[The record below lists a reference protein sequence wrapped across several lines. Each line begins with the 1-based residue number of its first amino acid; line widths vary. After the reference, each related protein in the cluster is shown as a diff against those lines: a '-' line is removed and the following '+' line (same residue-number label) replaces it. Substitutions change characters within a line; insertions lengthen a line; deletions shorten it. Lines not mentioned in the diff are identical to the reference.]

1 MSYTPPTGDLVEFQF
16 SGAGYSQLAG
26 DAVDFTW
33 QTFAEGVVAFALPIG
48 ATAAGFTEVSG
59 HAAAALLSAYGTNLA
74 VVSAA
79 ARHKIAFTA
88 NAVGDAAPSGTVEFA
103 IPLGSSG
110 EGVGPVSGAA
120 LCSLNLVVT
129 ARGSGVSAVGAC
141 TLPFAAR
148 GVGGIHLSG
157 TGVASIPLSA
167 GGVGVRG
174 VGGYGNAPIRII
186 SVAQGAGPQ
195 SAIGVASI
203 PLSAA
208 AQGAVGRSGVG
219 SGKIKLTAT
228 GAGARGNNGAGI
240 ATLLRSFG
248 TGQTRVPVFGTGM
261 CRLLNAR
268 GAGEQARIGGV
279 ISSVFV
285 VHPCAPR
292 DITVFTH
299 GV

>member
-1 MSYTPPTGDLVEFQF
+1 MPP
-16 SGAGYSQLAG
+16 
-26 DAVDFTW
+26 
-33 QTFAEGVVAFALPIG
+33 
-48 ATAAGFTEVSG
+48 
-59 HAAAALLSAYGTNLA
+59 
-74 VVSAA
+74 
-79 ARHKIAFTA
+79 
-88 NAVGDAAPSGTVEFA
+88 
-103 IPLGSSG
+103 
-110 EGVGPVSGAA
+110 
-120 LCSLNLVVT
+120 
-129 ARGSGVSAVGAC
+129 
-141 TLPFAAR
+141 
-148 GVGGIHLSG
+148 
-157 TGVASIPLSA
+157 AS
-167 GGVGVRG
+167 
-174 VGGYGNAPIRII
+174 
-186 SVAQGAGPQ
+186 
-195 SAIGVASI
+195 
-203 PLSAA
+203 
-208 AQGAVGRSGVG
+208 GRSGVG